1 MDYKSGSEWR
11 RWDLHLHTPSSYDY
25 KDKSITNKIIVEK
38 LIENNI
44 EAAAITDH
52 HHIDFERIK
61 ELNTLGAGAIH
72 FFRGIETTTNLGG
85 SETVHIIAIFP
96 DDITEDKINRE
107 FLTPLYLD
115 DKAYKDKGEKECQ
128 ETYVEYRKFVD
139 YAKNCNALISIHA
152 GHKSNS
158 IENIC
163 NYFSSKQKQK
173 QDMLKEIDILET
185 GKQKD
190 LDDYSKIVFPDIN
203 KKLPI
208 IVGSDNHDIKNYV
221 VPNTW
226 IKSDI
231 TFEGLKQIKYEPE
244 LRVKIQDFN
253 PSLSK
258 TNTCLEKI
266 IIKNTKM
273 FKEKEIVFNK
283 GLVSII
289 GEKGSGKTALLD
301 IISLAY
307 GLNNKVNSSF
317 LLRAYDN
324 LKTANII
331 SKNYN
336 MEELTSVDINYSLQI
351 PNIEY
356 ISPVSL
362 AKYCEDV
369 KETQMFIDDIILDE
383 EIKNI
388 NEELQDCRVTIN
400 THIEILKSLAYSLSQ
415 ENYETE
421 KHANLLKNIEK
432 QEKLRPKT
440 HKVKDEVLKRY
451 EDMTKQLSKFS
462 SELAITINQ
471 HNQYVKLEN
480 TLSEEIDNNVKDL
493 KNRLKN
499 YYDYIDFDSL
509 SFDIKYELP
518 SEFIQ
523 NLSRNSQQLNNQ
535 KIELQQKCEV
545 LKCDLEQIEKQI
557 YTSQEALKI
566 YNEWKAEL
574 DKLKKE
580 KTDSEKIL
588 ERIKQ
593 EKEQYALTLTSIQQ
607 EYLKTIRLKK
617 RLLDKYKNLQTQLE
631 QTIGNVGKTKIKLI
645 ASILI
650 EEEQISNDFAEV
662 INLKGVNEDEI
673 KNNIHKTFAKQLNK
687 LMNTDNTELKEE
699 DVFDLTNIFIDNE
712 NKSMIV
718 KKDLSKQTSY
728 KGMHNKYSLL
738 KLALNDNY
746 ININYTIQFNGMEI
760 SQLSTG
766 QKGIVLLKLLL
777 RLSNKTCPLLIDQPE
792 DNLDNKSVFD
802 ELVQEFKNIK
812 QKRQL
817 IIATHNPNLVV
828 NTDSEQVIIASYN
841 HKENDGY
848 ISYISG
854 SLENLDIKDRVCNI
868 LEGGIEAFN
877 KRRLKYD

>member
-226 IKSDI
+226 IKADI

-480 TLSEEIDNNVKDL
+480 TLSEEIDNNVRDL

>member
-190 LDDYSKIVFPDIN
+190 LDNYSKIVFPDIN

-226 IKSDI
+226 IKADI

-480 TLSEEIDNNVKDL
+480 TLSEEIDNNVRDL

>member
-1 MDYKSGSEWR
+1 M
-11 RWDLHLHTPSSYDY
+11 
-25 KDKSITNKIIVEK
+25 
-38 LIENNI
+38 
-44 EAAAITDH
+44 
-52 HHIDFERIK
+52 
-61 ELNTLGAGAIH
+61 
-72 FFRGIETTTNLGG
+72 
-85 SETVHIIAIFP
+85 
-96 DDITEDKINRE
+96 
-107 FLTPLYLD
+107 
-115 DKAYKDKGEKECQ
+115 
-128 ETYVEYRKFVD
+128 
-139 YAKNCNALISIHA
+139 
-152 GHKSNS
+152 
-158 IENIC
+158 
-163 NYFSSKQKQK
+163 
-173 QDMLKEIDILET
+173 
-185 GKQKD
+185 
-190 LDDYSKIVFPDIN
+190 
-203 KKLPI
+203 
-208 IVGSDNHDIKNYV
+208 
-221 VPNTW
+221 
-226 IKSDI
+226 
-231 TFEGLKQIKYEPE
+231 
-244 LRVKIQDFN
+244 
-253 PSLSK
+253 
-258 TNTCLEKI
+258 
-266 IIKNTKM
+266 
-273 FKEKEIVFNK
+273 
-283 GLVSII
+283 
-289 GEKGSGKTALLD
+289 LD

-324 LKTANII
+324 LNTANNI

-480 TLSEEIDNNVKDL
+480 TLSEEIDNNVRDL

-580 KTDSEKIL
+580 KTDSEKI
-588 ERIKQ
+588 
-593 EKEQYALTLTSIQQ
+593 
-607 EYLKTIRLKK
+607 
-617 RLLDKYKNLQTQLE
+617 N
-631 QTIGNVGKTKIKLI
+631 
-645 ASILI
+645 
-650 EEEQISNDFAEV
+650 
-662 INLKGVNEDEI
+662 
-673 KNNIHKTFAKQLNK
+673 
-687 LMNTDNTELKEE
+687 
-699 DVFDLTNIFIDNE
+699 
-712 NKSMIV
+712 
-718 KKDLSKQTSY
+718 
-728 KGMHNKYSLL
+728 
-738 KLALNDNY
+738 
-746 ININYTIQFNGMEI
+746 
-760 SQLSTG
+760 
-766 QKGIVLLKLLL
+766 
-777 RLSNKTCPLLIDQPE
+777 
-792 DNLDNKSVFD
+792 
-802 ELVQEFKNIK
+802 
-812 QKRQL
+812 
-817 IIATHNPNLVV
+817 
-828 NTDSEQVIIASYN
+828 
-841 HKENDGY
+841 
-848 ISYISG
+848 
-854 SLENLDIKDRVCNI
+854 
-868 LEGGIEAFN
+868 
-877 KRRLKYD
+877 

>member
-25 KDKSITNKIIVEK
+25 KDKSITNKIIVEQ

-226 IKSDI
+226 IKADI

-258 TNTCLEKI
+258 TNNCLEKI

-400 THIEILKSLAYSLSQ
+400 THIEILQSLAYSLSQ

-480 TLSEEIDNNVKDL
+480 TLSEEIDNNVRDL

-499 YYDYIDFDSL
+499 YYDYINFDSL

-687 LMNTDNTELKEE
+687 LMNIDNTELKEE

>member
-221 VPNTW
+221 VSNTW
-226 IKSDI
+226 IKADI

-244 LRVKIQDFN
+244 LRIKIQDFN

-480 TLSEEIDNNVKDL
+480 TLSEEIDNNVRDL

>member
-115 DKAYKDKGEKECQ
+115 DKAYKDKGEKERQ

-190 LDDYSKIVFPDIN
+190 LDNYSKIVFPDIN

-226 IKSDI
+226 IKADI

-480 TLSEEIDNNVKDL
+480 TLSEEIDNNVRDL

>member
-85 SETVHIIAIFP
+85 SEIVHIIAIFP

-226 IKSDI
+226 IKADI

-266 IIKNTKM
+266 IIKKTKM

-480 TLSEEIDNNVKDL
+480 TLSEEIDNNVRDL